1 MGPTLSVSPRRRVL
15 RRVRTRSRCHWSSAR
30 PAVVTLDGTFV
41 VSGVAAAGAL
51 VSVVDGAGE
60 DITAD
65 PKVGINELLVI
76 TINWTDAN
84 GNPIANGT
92 LAGPGGP
99 PATPIATLGLLTAP
113 TGSNDAGNTT
123 VTYVAGGASGIA
135 TFTAVID
142 AAVVQFNIEVG
153 DTGGGVIDSLASANG
168 VDVDAAVG
176 AQVQL
181 TVLASIEGVPA
192 ANAIIQFESNSARV
206 TPELPSSNAAGEA
219 STFVTSS
226 VAGVVVV
233 TATAVTQGVGGV
245 LIPVQ
250 GIDTV
255 IFTIT
260 FGGTSVQLST
270 GAVSTFLGWS
280 GPRVDSS
287 TFDGVA
293 GLVIIWWW
301 NENDAEWTAFVPG
314 SDIAA
319 LQNVF
324 VVDTFDV
331 IFIVTTGETNVG
343 I

>member
-1 MGPTLSVSPRRRVL
+1 MPIG
-15 RRVRTRSRCHWSSAR
+15 
-30 PAVVTLDGTFV
+30 
-41 VSGVAAAGAL
+41 SG
-51 VSVVDGAGE
+51 
-60 DITAD
+60 
-65 PKVGINELLVI
+65 
-76 TINWTDAN
+76 
-84 GNPIANGT
+84 
-92 LAGPGGP
+92 
-99 PATPIATLGLLTAP
+99 ATPIATLGVITAV

-123 VTYVAGGASGIA
+123 ATYVAGGASGIA

-142 AAVVQFNIEVG
+142 GAIVQFTVEVG
-153 DTGGGVIDSLASANG
+153 GPARGVIDSLASANG

-181 TVLASIEGVPA
+181 TVLASIEGVPTA
-192 ANAIIQFESNSARV
+192 SAIIQFESNSASP
-206 TPELPSSNAAGEA
+206 TPALPSSNAAGEA

-280 GPRVDSS
+280 GPQVDSS

>member
-1 MGPTLSVSPRRRVL
+1 MTVEVE
-15 RRVRTRSRCHWSSAR
+15 T
-30 PAVVTLDGTFV
+30 VTINIAGI
-41 VSGVAAAGAL
+41 AATASL
-51 VSVVDGAGE
+51 VSVVDGAGV
-60 DITAD
+60 DVTAD

-92 LAGPGGP
+92 LAGPRAV
-99 PATPIATLGLLTAP
+99 PAVTPIATLGVVTAV
-113 TGSNDAGNTT
+113 TGSDDAGNTT
-123 VTYVAGGASGIA
+123 ATYVSGAVSGIS
-135 TFTAVID
+135 TFTAAIG
-142 AAVVQFNIEVG
+142 AATVQFTVEVG
-153 DTGGGVIDSLASANG
+153 GTGGGVIDSLASANG

-181 TVLASIEGVPA
+181 TVLASIEGVPT
-192 ANAIIQFESNSARV
+192 ANAIIQFESNSGRA
-206 TPELPSSNAAGEA
+206 TPALPSSNAAGEA

-233 TATAVTQGVGGV
+233 SATAVTQGVGGV

-270 GAVSTFLGWS
+270 GAVSTFLAWS
-280 GPRVDSS
+280 GPQVDSS

-301 NENDAEWTAFVPG
+301 NENAEWIAFVPG

-324 VVDTFDV
+324 VVDTFAV